1 MSLIERL
8 QTHISDFI
16 CKEADL
22 PADEIDLHT
31 PLGALGVGSLVGT
44 RLIGSLEEQFG
55 VRLWPTLVFEHP
67 SISELA
73 AAIAEIASQANR
85 EEPAHV

>member
-1 MSLIERL
+1 MSLIETL

-31 PLGALGVGSLVGT
+31 PLGALGVGSMVGT
-44 RLIGSLEEQFG
+44 RLIGSLEERFG
-55 VRLWPTLVFEHP
+55 LRLWPTLVFEHP
-67 SISELA
+67 SIAELA
-73 AAIAEIASQANR
+73 SAIADIASQAQL
-85 EEPAHV
+85 EDAAHV